1 MEIGNFVLHEPVPE
15 LRNPHVI
22 ASLRP
27 WLDAGGAGT
36 LTLSRLER
44 HLGAKDLGTLLSPGK
59 FFDFTRYRPIM
70 YSVDGRRT
78 MNVPN
83 IELRYAYGPKGTD
96 FIFLHLLEPHIAAEE
111 YIDSIV
117 QLLSALNVIR
127 YCRVG
132 GMYDAVPH
140 TRRLPVMGMLNG
152 EPLTGIEGITGTRR
166 SNYQGP
172 TSIMNLIG
180 EKISDL
186 GIENMTL
193 MVRLPGY
200 LQLEEDYSGAARLRG
215 VLCNLYDLPA
225 ELGTSAR
232 GVQQYKRVSSTI
244 EGNPEVKALVQRL
257 ESEHD
262 AKQEPSTE
270 EDQPELDETIS
281 PLSPSV
287 EQFLRELGNDSDEEE
302 SQ

>member
-1 MEIGNFVLHEPVPE
+1 MEIGNFLINEPVPE
-15 LRNPHVI
+15 LKNPHVI

-44 HLGAKDLGTLLSPGK
+44 HLGAKDLGTLVSPGK

-70 YSVDGRRT
+70 HSVDGRRT
-78 MNVPN
+78 MNIPN
-83 IELRYAYGPKGTD
+83 VELRYAYGPKGTD
-96 FIFLHLLEPHIAAEE
+96 FIFLHMLEPHVAAEE

-117 QLLSALNVIR
+117 QLLTKLNVSR

-140 TRRLPVMGMLNG
+140 TRQLPVMGMLNG
-152 EPLTGIEGITGTRR
+152 EPLTDIDSVTGNRR

-180 EKISDL
+180 EKISGL

-215 VLCNLYDLPA
+215 VLCTLYDLPA

-257 ESEHD
+257 EAEHD
-262 AKQEPSTE
+262 ARQTSSSGEAQTGP
-270 EDQPELDETIS
+270 DQTFS

-287 EQFLRELGNDSDEEE
+287 EQFLRELGNDGEEE